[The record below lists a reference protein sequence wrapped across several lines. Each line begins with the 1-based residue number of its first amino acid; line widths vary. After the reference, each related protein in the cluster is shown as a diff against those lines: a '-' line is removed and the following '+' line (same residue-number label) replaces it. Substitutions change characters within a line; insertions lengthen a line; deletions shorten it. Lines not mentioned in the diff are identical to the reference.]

1 MEALIGI
8 IIIGDYLGSGGFE
21 GEGYGNAKQNQ
32 YLEHIRETHDPQL
45 HIKTLED
52 ELKGTIGKALGKQGE
67 KVLYHMKCMAA
78 ERGRYEELVCS
89 KSDASSKSKLV
100 DVAKRHNMYREEAIK
115 ARWELLVHR
124 QAVGFIVNNHEFVH
138 KKFPIGDALNEE
150 GVEVIQAPDEENQTG
165 KKENPTV
172 NLIGGRES
180 GDGDSGASYL
190 RLLDTSDEYE
200 SPEKMVS
207 ATMVQ

>member
-1 MEALIGI
+1 MMLNHLWRCGSSRSLQVHVRFERQWKHSSASSS
-8 IIIGDYLGSGGFE
+8 LGTTWGRVASKVKDTE
-21 GEGYGNAKQNQ
+21 MHKQNQ

-165 KKENPTV
+165 KKENPTGQLDWWKRV
-172 NLIGGRES
+172 GRW
-180 GDGDSGASYL
+180 
-190 RLLDTSDEYE
+190 R
-200 SPEKMVS
+200 
-207 ATMVQ
+207 